1 MNSNDF
7 PACHEEGEA
16 VVNMDDDSD
25 FVKDKELE
33 RRNEKIQVEAE
44 NSAQLLK
51 VNWLVVAGEKN

>member
-33 RRNEKIQVEAE
+33 RRNEKIV
-44 NSAQLLK
+44 
-51 VNWLVVAGEKN
+51 G

>member
-1 MNSNDF
+1 MVCS
-7 PACHEEGEA
+7 
-16 VVNMDDDSD
+16 MDDDSD

-33 RRNEKIQVEAE
+33 RRNEKMQVEAE